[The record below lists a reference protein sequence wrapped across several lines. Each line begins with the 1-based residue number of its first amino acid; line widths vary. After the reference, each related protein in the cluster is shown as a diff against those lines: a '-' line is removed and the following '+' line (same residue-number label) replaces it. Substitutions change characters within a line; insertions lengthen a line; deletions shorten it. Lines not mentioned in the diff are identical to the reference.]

1 MSSRAYEARR
11 GDVCVYFARP
21 AAKSRRA
28 RLFTLPQK
36 MHGSSILARP
46 VKIPQK
52 YCVFLREPYSGGCRA
67 ERGGRVVK
75 VGAARAGQP
84 FRLLF
89 SIACHGLGGARSDAA
104 SGHGFCPQW
113 QKPQFAARAHH
124 TVVMRITRGSPPC
137 TGEARIRAK
146 ITRARRVSLRPRPTF
161 AHTCAFAEK

>member
-1 MSSRAYEARR
+1 MSRTELGAHYNI
-11 GDVCVYFARP
+11 YP
-21 AAKSRRA
+21 
-28 RLFTLPQK
+28 LPSLCK
-36 MHGSSILARP
+36 
-46 VKIPQK
+46 
-52 YCVFLREPYSGGCRA
+52 GGCRA

-75 VGAARAGQP
+75 VGVARARQP

-137 TGEARIRAK
+137 TGEAREEEGFPLGG
-146 ITRARRVSLRPRPTF
+146 SS
-161 AHTCAFAEK
+161 AEGGDEGDGKGTVALLDPSSVTS